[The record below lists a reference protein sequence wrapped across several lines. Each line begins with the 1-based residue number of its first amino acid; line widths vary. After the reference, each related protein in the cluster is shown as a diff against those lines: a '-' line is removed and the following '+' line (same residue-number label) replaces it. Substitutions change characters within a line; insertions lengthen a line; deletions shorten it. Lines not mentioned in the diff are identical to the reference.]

1 MANENNFILRI
12 KEKYEL
18 IDIEPSSGQPL
29 YSFTRD
35 TGTKIKITK
44 PKGSYDY
51 NFFPYIN
58 YYKNLDDKDPT
69 YVYSIRSIKKN
80 SRGRKLYKLA
90 VYDKSTTR
98 IHAIWYYTSR
108 SEGGFLRL
116 CVKRKDGS
124 YDKGYDYVS
133 TTFVNIYLQESI
145 FSIEKYYIVANEDHS
160 TSECPD
166 NAVDYYELPERRFT
180 SQPNYNDELFDFL
193 SRYLPHAGDMFL
205 SKEDYDMK
213 INQIK
218 SSSNTIAK
226 ELLRYITLKG
236 AEKIPYPNEKG
247 KTDTYTNLYLSI
259 LCLFEDKF
267 DFYMDGKDNCTL
279 FNKEIEIVD
288 EPSPRTVTANVCS
301 LKIRSK
307 EKDDILLEIIY
318 LRFKFSETEPSI
330 KQILN
335 IRYIDSTLLLSGID
349 KYYISSG
356 ILVNK
361 VFEYVKQ
368 LSNITRVKKGV
379 PSPREVGR
387 YVRIAD
393 IFDIS
398 PLLEYLVRKRE
409 KEKRE
414 KEKREKEKQM
424 LNYAKWEEE
433 RKRIVTPVPTVPPV
447 PPIGFPSG
455 PPRGMPPR
463 GYGVIPPRGV
473 VYPPAPPVTSGPPV
487 GFPSGPPRGMPARG
501 HGAFPLGPPV
511 GFHSTSPYPMNPG
524 YGAFPPRPPVGFPT
538 TYGNTLGIPPKAYR
552 S

>member
-1 MANENNFILRI
+1 MANESNFKLRI

-18 IDIEPSSGQPL
+18 NDIEPSSGKPL
-29 YSFTRD
+29 YSFTRE

-44 PKGSYDY
+44 PKGRYD
-51 NFFPYIN
+51 NNSFPYIN

-80 SRGRKLYKLA
+80 SQGRKLYKLV

-98 IHAIWYYTSR
+98 IIPIWYYTSR

-116 CVKRKDGS
+116 CVKRRDGN

-160 TSECPD
+160 PSECPD
-166 NAVDYYELPERRFT
+166 NAVDYYELPEKRFT

-205 SKEDYDMK
+205 SKEDYDNK
-213 INQIK
+213 IRDITYISR
-218 SSSNTIAK
+218 SSSSYNTIAK
-226 ELLRYITLKG
+226 ELLKYITQRG
-236 AEKIPYPNEKG
+236 AEKIPDSTMKG
-247 KTDTYTNLYLSI
+247 KTETYENLYLSI
-259 LCLFEDKF
+259 LDLFDDRF
-267 DFYMDGKDNCTL
+267 DFYIDKNNCTL
-279 FNKEIEIVD
+279 FNKEIEIID
-288 EPSPRTVTANVCS
+288 ESSPRTVTANVCS

-307 EKDDILLEIIY
+307 ETKHELEIIY

-335 IRYIDSTLLLSGID
+335 IRYINSTLLLSGID

-361 VFEYVKQ
+361 VFEYVMQ
-368 LSNITRVKKGV
+368 LSFISRVKGLA
-379 PSPREVGR
+379 SPPKSGS

-414 KEKREKEKQM
+414 KEKLM

-433 RKRIVTPVPTVPPV
+433 RKKIVTPGPPV

-455 PPRGMPPR
+455 
-463 GYGVIPPRGV
+463 PPRGV

-501 HGAFPLGPPV
+501 YGALPLGPPV